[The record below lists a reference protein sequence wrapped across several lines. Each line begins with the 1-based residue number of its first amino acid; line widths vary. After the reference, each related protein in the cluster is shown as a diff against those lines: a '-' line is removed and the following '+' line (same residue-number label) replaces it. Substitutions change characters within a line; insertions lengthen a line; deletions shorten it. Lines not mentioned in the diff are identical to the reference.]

1 MSTVV
6 SANAKSVRPI
16 VRVKSSVG
24 KTTLARVGHTD
35 NRWFVVDAADQ
46 TLGRLASA
54 IATRL
59 MGKHKPT
66 YTPTVDVGDFI
77 VVINTSKIK
86 VTGRKLAQREY
97 DYYTYYTSGRR
108 VKTML
113 EMTQKHPNT
122 LFCMAVRRMLP
133 KTTMG
138 VQMLRKLKCYKDAD
152 HPHAAQRPETITL
165 QQ

>member
-6 SANAKSVRPI
+6 TAKTKSSRPTVRVRTSAN
-16 VRVKSSVG
+16 

-35 NRWFVVDAADQ
+35 NRWFIVDATDL

-77 VVINTSKIK
+77 VVTNTSKIK

-122 LFCMAVRRMLP
+122 LFRMAVRRMLP

-138 VQMLRKLKCYKDAD
+138 GQMLRKLKCYKDAD
-152 HPHAAQRPETITL
+152 HPHVAQKPEAL
-165 QQ
+165 QLKL

>member
-1 MSTVV
+1 MSTV
-6 SANAKSVRPI
+6 ATAKPKSSRPSVRI
-16 VRVKSSVG
+16 KTTTG
-24 KTTLARVGHTD
+24 TTTLARVGHTD

-59 MGKHKPT
+59 MGKHKAT

-86 VTGRKLAQREY
+86 VSGRKLVQREY

-122 LFCMAVRRMLP
+122 MFRMAVRRMLP

-138 VQMLRKLKCYKDAD
+138 GLMLRKLKCYKDAD
-152 HPHAAQRPETITL
+152 HPHVAQKPEALTL
-165 QQ
+165 KL